1 VSKYMSVSAVL
12 NARIVSRNI
21 KYRDNIGI
29 ESPSGKAITATH
41 KSDCTHDVV

>member
-12 NARIVSRNI
+12 NVRIVSRNI
-21 KYRDNIGI
+21 KYRGNIGV
-29 ESPSGKAITATH
+29 ESHYGKAITTTH